1 MTDVIKKDGRRERF
15 DEEKLKASIMAAA
28 REAGVMNRRWV
39 KDVIE
44 NVSASA
50 IAFSR
55 GKKEV
60 EAKKL
65 REMILSDL
73 DKLDRKISDAWRDF
87 DKAKT

>member
-1 MTDVIKKDGRRERF
+1 MTEVIKKSGRKERF

-28 REAGVMNRRWV
+28 REAGAMSRRWSR
-39 KDVIE
+39 DVRE

-60 EAKKL
+60 EAKTL

-73 DKLDRKISDAWRDF
+73 DKLEKRIADAWRDF
-87 DKAKT
+87 DKTKS

>member
-1 MTDVIKKDGRRERF
+1 MTEVIKKDGRRERF
-15 DEEKLKASIMAAA
+15 DEEKLKDSIVSAA

-39 KDVIE
+39 ADVIE

-50 IAFSR
+50 IAFTR

-60 EAKKL
+60 EAKTL

-73 DKLDRKISDAWRDF
+73 DKLEKRIAEAWREF
-87 DKAKT
+87 DKTKK

>member
-28 REAGVMNRRWV
+28 REAGIMNRKGV
-39 KDVIE
+39 DDIIE

-50 IAFSR
+50 IPFSR

-60 EAKKL
+60 EAKTL
-65 REMILSDL
+65 REMILGDL
-73 DKLDRKISDAWRDF
+73 DKLEKKIADAWRDF
-87 DKAKT
+87 DKTKN

>member
-1 MTDVIKKDGRRERF
+1 MTEVIKKSGRKERF

-28 REAGVMNRRWV
+28 REAGVMNRRWSR
-39 KDVIE
+39 DVIE

-60 EAKKL
+60 EAK
-65 REMILSDL
+65 
-73 DKLDRKISDAWRDF
+73 
-87 DKAKT
+87 T

>member
-15 DEEKLKASIMAAA
+15 DQEKLKDSIVSAA

-39 KDVIE
+39 DDVIE

-60 EAKKL
+60 EAKIL

-73 DKLDRKISDAWRDF
+73 DKLEKKIADAWREF
-87 DKAKT
+87 DKTK

>member
-1 MTDVIKKDGRRERF
+1 MTDVIKKDGRKERF

>member
-15 DEEKLKASIMAAA
+15 DQEKLKDSIVSAT
-28 REAGVMNRRWV
+28 REAGLMNRRWV
-39 KDVIE
+39 DDVIE

-60 EAKKL
+60 EAKTL

-73 DKLDRKISDAWRDF
+73 DKLEKKIADAWREF
-87 DKAKT
+87 DKTK

>member
-1 MTDVIKKDGRRERF
+1 LLLGI
-15 DEEKLKASIMAAA
+15 SS
-28 REAGVMNRRWV
+28 NRRWV

-73 DKLDRKISDAWRDF
+73 DKLEVKIANAWRDF
-87 DKAKT
+87 DKKEK

>member
-1 MTDVIKKDGRRERF
+1 MTDVIKRDGRRERF
-15 DEEKLKASIMAAA
+15 DEEKLKASIQAAA

-60 EAKKL
+60 EARKL
-65 REMILSDL
+65 REMILGDL
-73 DKLDRKISDAWRDF
+73 DKLEKRISDAWRDF
-87 DKAKT
+87 DKTKS